1 MMILPEIFSI
11 VLCRYVI
18 LYLSDLMTMTG
29 QPGKPVYCKTIEDYI
44 LDTNKK
50 MDSIDLIEVSSQE

>member
-1 MMILPEIFSI
+1 
-11 VLCRYVI
+11 
-18 LYLSDLMTMTG
+18 MTMTG

-50 MDSIDLIEVSSQE
+50 MDSIDSSQVVVRDKTGRG